1 LNWKSFLAA
10 TMLTALMLSLAFIPL
25 SGSQT
30 TFQYDPWADIND
42 DGKIDAKDIGYTCR
56 LFGTTGDPTKNVIIN
71 HNHTSVSYVV
81 YIPTETGGHINI
93 TTAGYRQI
101 TLYLYV
107 PSVSI
112 NIPILGSYSFD
123 TNISIATGFLIEN
136 MCQCAGEYII
146 KFTVYVNTPPAQIPP
161 PIIASAKNYL
171 PGYSPKMALTYD
183 VRGPVFSVSWWN
195 PNKKILSIY
204 GYSVTLIVEAY
215 LTT

>member
-1 LNWKSFLAA
+1 MLA
-10 TMLTALMLSLAFIPL
+10 LAFIPL

-30 TFQYDPWADIND
+30 AMPYDPWADINN
-42 DGKIDAKDIGYTCR
+42 DGKIDMKDIGYICR
-56 LFGTTGDPTKNVIIN
+56 LFETYGDPTKKVIIN
-71 HNHTSVSYVV
+71 HNYTSVSYVV
-81 YIPTETGGHINI
+81 RIPTETGGHINI

-123 TNISIATGFLIEN
+123 TNISVATGFLIGN
-136 MCQCAGEYII
+136 MCQCIGEYII
-146 KFTVYVNTPPAQIPP
+146 KFTVHVNPP
-161 PIIASAKNYL
+161 PIPPISIIRPSAKNYL

-183 VRGPVFSVSWWN
+183 VRGPVLSISWWN

-204 GYSVTLIVEAY
+204 GYGVTLIVEAY